1 VFASPFASCQR
12 DPHRAWI
19 GSCVPETKHI
29 LQHWHPLA
37 RLGLFALVYYA
48 SGRLG
53 MSIVPPDEHVS
64 ALWPSSGVALTALL
78 LSRFRSWPA
87 LFLVGILVE
96 PFVYTPGRLPQP
108 TSFIL
113 STGNLLE
120 ALLGAF
126 LLRRYVG
133 VRPSLERVR
142 DVLCLLGVAALLS
155 TLLSASWNVPLL
167 ASLEKIPW
175 KAWESQWWVFFVGDS
190 MGVLLVA
197 PALLTWSTRGLEGW
211 SRARRAELVTLLLL
225 LALSVQL
232 VFAWAPVDASD
243 FHPVTYLAFPFI
255 LWAALRFEVRG
266 TTAAMLVL
274 AGLSILH
281 TLSGSGPFST
291 PLVAHSTTRSVV
303 FLQTFLAALGVS
315 GLLLAA
321 ALGERRAAQ
330 EKAIHLNRELH
341 LSLEELANA
350 QQALV
355 HRERMAAL
363 GELSA
368 SVAHEVRN
376 PLAVISNSV
385 AALTRLSTP
394 DPNSTT
400 WQLLGVMNEEVAR
413 LDHLITGLLDFARP
427 LEPRLL
433 PQPLDS
439 VVEGAL
445 ESALRSEPHA
455 VRVRV
460 TRELDPQL
468 PETLLDPQLLHLA
481 LGNLFTNA
489 LQAMPQGGELRVA
502 LGREQCGG
510 RTMASIAVTDTGVGI
525 TPEVMAR
532 MFEPFYTTKALGTGL
547 GLAIVRRIVDA
558 HHGCLEVRSTVGQG
572 TTFIVHLPL
581 GAAQATVSA
590 A

>member
-1 VFASPFASCQR
+1 
-12 DPHRAWI
+12 
-19 GSCVPETKHI
+19 VPELKLI
-29 LQHWHPLA
+29 LQRWHPLA

-53 MSIVPPDEHVS
+53 MSIVTPDEHVS
-64 ALWPSSGVALTALL
+64 ALWLSSGVALAALL

-96 PFVYTPGRLPQP
+96 PFVYRPGRLPSP

-142 DVLCLLGVAALLS
+142 DVLSLLGVAALLS

-167 ASLEKIPW
+167 ASLGKIPW
-175 KAWESQWWVFFVGDS
+175 EAWKSQWWVFFVGDS

-197 PALLTWSTRGLEGW
+197 PALLTWTTRGLEGW

-225 LALSVQL
+225 LGLTVQL
-232 VFAWAPVDASD
+232 VFSWAPFDASD
-243 FHPVTYLAFPFI
+243 YHPVTYLAFPFI
-255 LWAALRFEVRG
+255 LWAALRFDARG

-274 AGLSILH
+274 AGLSLLH
-281 TLSGSGPFST
+281 TLAGNGPFST
-291 PLVAHSTTRSVV
+291 SLVEPHSTTRSVV
-303 FLQTFLAALGVS
+303 FLQTFLAAVGVS

-330 EKAIHLNRELH
+330 EKATHLNRELH
-341 LSLEELANA
+341 LSLEELAIA

-385 AALTRLSTP
+385 AALTRLSAP

-400 WQLLGVMNEEVAR
+400 WQLLGVMSEEVAR

-427 LEPRLL
+427 LEPRLF
-433 PQPLDS
+433 PQSLDS

-445 ESALRSEPHA
+445 ESSLRSEPHA
-455 VRVRV
+455 ARVRV
-460 TRELDPQL
+460 TRALDPQL

-489 LQAMPQGGELRVA
+489 LQAMPQGGELRVV

-510 RTMASIAVTDTGVGI
+510 RTMASIAITDTGTGI

-532 MFEPFYTTKALGTGL
+532 MFEPFYTTQASGTGL
-547 GLAIVRRIVDA
+547 GLAIARRIVDS

-581 GAAQATVSA
+581 GAAPAATSA